1 MLCLNIRST
10 YPRIGLHTQ
19 LGQLDNQ
26 MRPAQLHTDY
36 QAPRAN
42 VHATLV
48 KVDIDQYPSRHAYG
62 SSTMGDF
69 AAANEQQGLADV
81 QEGVSERTQGAW
93 DNVEN
98 GAKPGGQSR
107 PIACIKNQ
115 IQQKIA
121 QQRYLVAAAIPDP
134 VFTVTP
140 SIVQGDIDTG
150 KDEVTAETYA
160 FAEGTFTPGQ
170 VQVYL
175 EQAGSV
181 RMWTTEGQYD
191 IYA

>member
-1 MLCLNIRST
+1 M
-10 YPRIGLHTQ
+10 
-19 LGQLDNQ
+19 
-26 MRPAQLHTDY
+26 
-36 QAPRAN
+36 
-42 VHATLV
+42 
-48 KVDIDQYPSRHAYG
+48 
-62 SSTMGDF
+62 
-69 AAANEQQGLADV
+69 
-81 QEGVSERTQGAW
+81 

-107 PIACIKNQ
+107 PIARIKNQ